1 MTPALQEIAWHRAFG
16 ILIESID
23 QPGFWQAVVRRVGD
37 VLHFDNWVA
46 LLFQDGRPY
55 LLAESTAPGG
65 GPDPLFQDYLSG
77 IYLIDPFYRV
87 NCEDAR
93 SGLFQLRD
101 VAPDCFEDT
110 DYYQRYF
117 HLNVVADEIQ
127 FNCRLDERRLVCL
140 SFGSHRRIADE
151 EVAWLTLMQPWLL
164 ALMRQRMA
172 YERQDLAGVEP
183 NDGLDGLRAA
193 LTSREFDIC
202 QLMLSGHSSKGIAD
216 KLLISVDT
224 VKTHRRHIYSKL
236 NIKTQSEL
244 FASFLNSHA

>member
-1 MTPALQEIAWHRAFG
+1 
-16 ILIESID
+16 
-23 QPGFWQAVVRRVGD
+23 
-37 VLHFDNWVA
+37 
-46 LLFQDGRPY
+46 
-55 LLAESTAPGG
+55 
-65 GPDPLFQDYLSG
+65 
-77 IYLIDPFYRV
+77 
-87 NCEDAR
+87 
-93 SGLFQLRD
+93 
-101 VAPDCFEDT
+101 
-110 DYYQRYF
+110 
-117 HLNVVADEIQ
+117 VVADEIQ
-127 FNCRLDERRLVCL
+127 LNCRLDERRLVCL
-140 SFGSHRRIADE
+140 SFGSQRRITDE

-244 FASFLNSHA
+244 FASFLNSHT